1 MYSTPEDSYPRTGEQ
16 NCPRGYYCQAG
27 LRYSCPAGTYGS
39 QERLNSPSCS
49 GNCTAGYYCPE
60 GSTMATQENCG
71 STNVYCPA
79 GASYSTPVTE
89 GYYSGPLESSTV
101 NRYEQHVCEAGY
113 YCVSGVRWNCGSK
126 ALYCPQQSTHP
137 LVVDEGYYSAPLTVP
152 VTNRK
157 EQVICSPGHYCTAGS
172 MYNCTAGNYGST
184 TGLTTGECSGKCNQ
198 GYYCMEGSTTPTQ
211 QKCGGIEWYCPKGSA
226 HPTRVTKS
234 YYTAPLTVDE
244 DLRYEQRICDAGYF
258 CINGT
263 RTECGGRNYYCP
275 EGSVEGREVP
285 KGYVSGPEESSEMTR
300 YEINYFFQ
308 LLWRHIK

>member
-1 MYSTPEDSYPRTGEQ
+1 MSVRRICILPRRIKTSSSCKRMNVIGSIDYTRNVLNTRGYPRTGEQ

-137 LVVDEGYYSAPLTVP
+137 RVL
-152 VTNRK
+152 
-157 EQVICSPGHYCTAGS
+157 
-172 MYNCTAGNYGST
+172 ST
-184 TGLTTGECSGKCNQ
+184 F
-198 GYYCMEGSTTPTQ
+198 
-211 QKCGGIEWYCPKGSA
+211 
-226 HPTRVTKS
+226 RV
-234 YYTAPLTVDE
+234 
-244 DLRYEQRICDAGYF
+244 
-258 CINGT
+258 
-263 RTECGGRNYYCP
+263 
-275 EGSVEGREVP
+275 
-285 KGYVSGPEESSEMTR
+285 
-300 YEINYFFQ
+300 
-308 LLWRHIK
+308 